1 MNDSVDGRPYGPAPM
16 SPTRTPSQEQNAQD
30 QMTRDLSDD
39 FFADTPLASTQPP
52 CTDEVC
58 ESCQ

>member
-1 MNDSVDGRPYGPAPM
+1 M